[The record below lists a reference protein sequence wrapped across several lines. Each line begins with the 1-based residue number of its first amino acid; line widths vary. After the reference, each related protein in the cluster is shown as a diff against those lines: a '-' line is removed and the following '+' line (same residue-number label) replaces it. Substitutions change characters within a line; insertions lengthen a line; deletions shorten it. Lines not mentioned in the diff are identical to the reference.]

1 VDLNVSANAFCRH
14 LFNTTRARMM
24 VGACNGRHPPGSS
37 SMTMRG
43 FGVKQAGIVGNLMA
57 TAYSVRGLL
66 RRGPKRAR

>member
-1 VDLNVSANAFCRH
+1 
-14 LFNTTRARMM
+14 MM